1 MSKRRSGT
9 GVPRRTASLAGTVCV
24 TAVLAV
30 DAGAAMA
37 ADPALIGQWRF
48 DESDGQI
55 AVDDG
60 PQGLSGRLGTSDLPD
75 AADPGRIAGASGRAL
90 RFDGSMFVR
99 LPDTAAL
106 AVPSLTTE
114 AVARA
119 DASPGSW
126 RYLVSRGG
134 QGCLAGSYG
143 LYTAAAGGV
152 AFYVFDGARYVVSAT
167 ARPSD
172 VWNGAWHH
180 VAGTFDGRALRLF
193 VDGRPVGEPMDA
205 PLQIAY
211 AGVSPQASFGH
222 YVGQCDLSFR
232 GDMDLVRLWSGA
244 RSAEAIAQTAPGVP
258 PAPAG
263 AGPLPAAAA
272 GTVIAA
278 EEEAQVGPRR
288 AESRKRRCVVRLVRR
303 QARGKRVTVLHV
315 RVTARERPLRATR
328 VVARRAGG
336 RKVLAKAQ
344 TNTKGRARLALRSR
358 RSARVRISAKGR
370 RKCTPARVRV
380 RRP

>member
-1 MSKRRSGT
+1 MSRRASGT
-9 GVPRRTASLAGTVCV
+9 GVLRRTAALAGTVGV
-24 TAVLAV
+24 TAVLV
-30 DAGAAMA
+30 VGVGAAMA
-37 ADPALIGQWRF
+37 AEDPSLIGQWRF

-55 AVDDG
+55 AADDG

-90 RFDGSMFVR
+90 RFDGSTFVR
-99 LPDTAAL
+99 LPDTGAL

-119 DASPGSW
+119 DASPGPW

-134 QGCLAGSYG
+134 TGCLAGSYG

-172 VWNGAWHH
+172 VWNGGWHH
-180 VAGTFDGRALRLF
+180 VAGTFDGSELRLF

-205 PLQIAY
+205 PLRIEY
-211 AGVSPQASFGH
+211 AGVSPRASFGH
-222 YVGQCDLSFR
+222 YVGECQLSFS

-263 AGPLPAAAA
+263 AGPLPAAAP

-278 EEEAQVGPRR
+278 EEAARVRERPAASGGRG
-288 AESRKRRCVVRLVRR
+288 CVVKVVRR
-303 QARGKRVTVLHV
+303 RARGKRVTVVHV
-315 RVTARERPLRATR
+315 RVTARKRPLPATA
-328 VVARRAGG
+328 VVARRTGR
-336 RKVLAKAQ
+336 RKVLARAR
-344 TNTKGRARLALRSR
+344 TDGHGRARLALRSGRVSITAKR
-358 RSARVRISAKGR
+358 RAG
-370 RKCTPARVRV
+370 CTPARVRV
-380 RRP
+380 RPA